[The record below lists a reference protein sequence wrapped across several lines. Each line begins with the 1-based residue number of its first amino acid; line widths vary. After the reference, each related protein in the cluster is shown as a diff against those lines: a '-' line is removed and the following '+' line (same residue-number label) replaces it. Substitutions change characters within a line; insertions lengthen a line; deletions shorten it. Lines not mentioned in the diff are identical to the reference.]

1 VIFEKVDAHMASFT
15 IRMPVV
21 MALTVS
27 CTPSSSYIRLT
38 SEFDTEA
45 GEVCREW
52 QTWGDHFHIQSIFG
66 HSLLQATIY
75 VVLAVCLYN
84 GFHQSISSIFQITF
98 AGSAAVLVVTYAPQ

>member
-1 VIFEKVDAHMASFT
+1 MASST
-15 IRMPVV
+15 IQMPAV

-27 CTPSSSYIRLT
+27 CATSTSYIRLT
-38 SEFDTEA
+38 SEFDIEA

-75 VVLAVCLYN
+75 VVLAVCPYHEFMLLVN
-84 GFHQSISSIFQITF
+84 RSQVFQVAF
-98 AGSAAVLVVTYAPQ
+98 AGSAAILVISYAP